1 MKLLTDRLSEESREE
16 SYAADP
22 AWCDAHLGLHEA
34 QGDAS
39 VPGFDVKLSA
49 RMVGADLLLEGLIEG
64 LSEHTCGRCL
74 ARYGAPIREPFR
86 LVLEPAGQRIPAEPE
101 GAEALA
107 SDGLCLTDEL
117 ETGWFRGPEIKL
129 DRLVAEVLL
138 LALPAQSLCRA
149 DCKGL
154 CPVCGVDR
162 NEQTC
167 DCSEARPKSPFA
179 ALEKLRGVLPGGPP
193 EGETR

>member
-1 MKLLTDRLSEESREE
+1 MNLLIDRLSEEGRDE
-16 SYAADP
+16 SWSADR

-34 QGDAS
+34 QGDAA
-39 VPGFDVKLSA
+39 VPGFDVKMSA
-49 RMVGADLLLEGLIEG
+49 RMLGQDLLLEGLIEG
-64 LSEHTCGRCL
+64 RSEHTCGSCL

-86 LVLEPAGQRIPAEPE
+86 LVLEPAGGRIPAEPE

-129 DRLVAEVLL
+129 DRFLAEVLL
-138 LALPAQSLCRA
+138 LALPVQSLCRA

-154 CPVCGVDR
+154 CPGCGVDR

-179 ALEKLRGVLPGGPP
+179 ALEKLRGALPGGPP